1 MKKGPG
7 AAPGPFVYYWEYLPV
22 FAHEEQGHAARAGVG
37 ADDRADAV
45 DDNLLYAIAPLDL
58 ISHKLSVLQAGG
70 VADIHGLGG
79 RILRQLPHLIG

>member
-45 DDNLLYAIAPLDL
+45 DDDFAY
-58 ISHKLSVLQAGG
+58 SY
-70 VADIHGLGG
+70 
-79 RILRQLPHLIG
+79 